1 MKLLNNNDE
10 SLNPLLSAVNLVD
23 VFLVIIATLIIFISQ
38 NSLNPFNNDNV
49 TVVKNAGKQ
58 NMEIIVKKGKKI
70 KKYKSKGEIS
80 QGNGKE
86 AGVAYMLKNG
96 SIIYVPK

>member
-1 MKLLNNNDE
+1 MKLLNNQE
-10 SLNPLLSAVNLVD
+10 SLNSLLSAVNLVD
-23 VFLVIIATLIIFISQ
+23 VFLVIIAILIIFISQ
-38 NSLNPFNNDNV
+38 NPLNPFSNDDV

-58 NMEIIVKKGKKI
+58 NMEIII

-80 QGNGKE
+80 QDNGKE

-96 SIIYVPK
+96 SIIYVTK